1 MRGPE
6 FLRKQPTTGLK
17 ILDGAKIG
25 VDEPNM
31 DGCTEANCAS
41 DEKAYDKP
49 QNPKGTKLANYLRL
63 FHSTLNQG
71 QKKGCR

>member
-6 FLRKQPTTGLK
+6 FLRKQSATGLK
-17 ILDGAKIG
+17 VLDGAKIG
-25 VDEPNM
+25 IDESNM
-31 DGCTEANCAS
+31 DGYTEANCAS
-41 DEKAYDKP
+41 DEKANYQP
-49 QNPKGTKLANYLRL
+49 QNSKGTKLANYLRL